1 MKFIHLTQGQV
12 AQVDDSDVLT
22 VSKHKWHAVCSNG
35 RWEARTKI
43 RVLGVRKILRMHNL
57 VSGIPIGVDHVDG
70 NPLNNQRA
78 NLRQANRYQN
88 GQNRKVQKHSSRF
101 KGVSFWKSVGKW
113 VASINVNGKK
123 RHLGYFKDETDAAK
137 RYDRAAELNFGVF
150 ARTNKQMGLL

>member
-1 MKFIHLTQGQV
+1 
-12 AQVDDSDVLT
+12 
-22 VSKHKWHAVCSNG
+22 
-35 RWEARTKI
+35 
-43 RVLGVRKILRMHNL
+43 MHNL